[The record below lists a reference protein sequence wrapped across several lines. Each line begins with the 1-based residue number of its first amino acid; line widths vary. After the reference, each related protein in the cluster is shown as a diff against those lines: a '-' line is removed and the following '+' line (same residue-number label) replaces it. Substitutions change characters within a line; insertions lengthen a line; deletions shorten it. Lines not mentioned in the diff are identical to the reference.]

1 MGYRRVALLL
11 SGYIIGYLTSLKI
24 KKAHLTAS
32 INEIRNVDIIELMSV
47 EPKESRVSILS
58 TLKSPARSFDLV
70 TFVMKTFLML
80 NDYMADKYIR

>member
-1 MGYRRVALLL
+1 MEYRRVALLL
-11 SGYIIGYLTSLKI
+11 SGYIIGCLTSLKI

-70 TFVMKTFLML
+70 TFVMKTFLIL